1 MIEGEW
7 ERTIRVVE
15 IIDQISAMIEKDDFQ
30 PSRIEK
36 VKSAYQALSED
47 EKPSFFQE
55 IIRRVETS
63 KDHIEGLLK
72 EALAA
77 EEGDSRWNKVL
88 ADLRI
93 KSESPRMKLFR
104 QFINISEGLKF
115 LLDIRMDLLTVQRKI
130 ELDFSPLDQDLAY
143 LVDSWFQN
151 GFLVLREITLDSSYS
166 QINYIKSHDMVHP
179 MTNLE
184 EMGKRLGHDRRC
196 FALYHRAMPEEPV
209 VFIEIALTKG
219 ISKSIHQII
228 TEEKEWREGVD
239 RFDTAIFY
247 SINNTQEGLSGIGVG
262 KMLIFQVVDYLKRA
276 VPQVQTF
283 STLSPI
289 PGFWKNYLKRLLENK
304 GQDFQMTK
312 DKIIETFSQKA
323 RSALTLE
330 FQSQTGTKEE
340 DFAIILLGI
349 LSDFE
354 WTDNP
359 IYVKYLEKSLVEL
372 TYIYITQEKNPRG
385 RPLNPVANF
394 HMANGATVSKKRI
407 NFLGN
412 HSPRGLEE
420 SCGMMV
426 NYVYSQ
432 NWFQQI
438 RRSFQSFLGLE
449 G

>member
-1 MIEGEW
+1 MEGEW

-15 IIDQISAMIEKDDFQ
+15 IIDQISAMIEQDDFQ

-47 EKPSFFQE
+47 EKPFFFQE

-63 KDHIEGLLK
+63 KDQIEDLLK
-72 EALAA
+72 EALAV

-115 LLDIRMDLLTVQRKI
+115 LLDIRTDLLTVQRKI

-151 GFLVLREITLDSSYS
+151 GFLVLQEITLDSSYS

-179 MTNLE
+179 MTSLE

-228 TEEKEWREGVD
+228 SEEKEWREGVD

-289 PGFWKNYLKRLLENK
+289 PGFWKNYLKRLLKDK

-312 DKIIETFSQKA
+312 DKIIETFSQKV

-330 FQSQTGTKEE
+330 FQSQTDTKEE

-349 LSDFE
+349 LSDSK
-354 WTDNP
+354 WIDNP
-359 IYVKYLEKSLVEL
+359 LFAKHLKKPLIDL
-372 TYIYITQEKNPRG
+372 TYFYITQEKNQRG
-385 RPLNPVANF
+385 KPLNPVANF
-394 HMANGATVSKKRI
+394 HMANGATVSKNRI

-412 HSPRGLEE
+412 ISPRGLEE

-426 NYVYSQ
+426 NYIYSQ

-438 RRSFQSFLGLE
+438 RRSFQSFLGFK